1 MGFLSGAINAIF
13 YPAVIAGKVVSGGGK
28 KVKSGIDGIIDTIEA
43 FFQVSMAF
51 IIIGGTTVLLLLAK
65 NPKLALLAL

>member
-13 YPAVIAGKVVSGGGK
+13 YPAIVAGKVVSGGAKQAKNGFE
-28 KVKSGIDGIIDTIEA
+28 SIIETIEA
-43 FFQVSMAF
+43 FFQVSMGV
-51 IIIGGTTVLLLLAK
+51 IIIGGMTVILLLAK